1 MRPSRAAHADRA
13 NPTRLPWQIAPVKPS
28 GGACFQVIDTLAAEY
43 PAVTNYLYMSYL
55 AVENDVG
62 PSEKAP
68 PRRIT
73 IVSTP

>member
-1 MRPSRAAHADRA
+1 M
-13 NPTRLPWQIAPVKPS
+13 
-28 GGACFQVIDTLAAEY
+28 IDTLAAEY

-68 PRRIT
+68 PRRIRLSVPLDRSSVPLNM
-73 IVSTP
+73 IISTP